1 MLDRYQEI
9 LQAAKD
15 VTFSKRTAQKLV
27 GGQRRLERLVA
38 QNKIRALKTTPAQNG
53 RWECNAADVL
63 RHTVLTTRYASVC

>member
-27 GGQRRLERLVA
+27 GGQRRL
-38 QNKIRALKTTPAQNG
+38 KTTPAQNG

-63 RHTVLTTRYASVC
+63 RHTVLTTKYASVC

>member
-15 VTFSKRTAQKLV
+15 ITFSKRTAQKLV

-38 QNKIRALKTTPAQNG
+38 QNKIRALKTTPAQN
-53 RWECNAADVL
+53 
-63 RHTVLTTRYASVC
+63 